1 PFSSSENMTARVI
14 SKAQKNGLLLYP
26 SQAGTDGVEG
36 DGIIISPPFTITDRQ
51 LDEAVELLSKTLYE
65 VQNEKQGNEVK

>member
-1 PFSSSENMTARVI
+1 MTARVI
-14 SKAQKNGLLLYP
+14 SKAHKNGLLLYP

-36 DGIIISPPFTITDRQ
+36 DGIIIAPPFTITHRQ
-51 LDEAVELLSKTLYE
+51 LDEAVVLLSKTLYE